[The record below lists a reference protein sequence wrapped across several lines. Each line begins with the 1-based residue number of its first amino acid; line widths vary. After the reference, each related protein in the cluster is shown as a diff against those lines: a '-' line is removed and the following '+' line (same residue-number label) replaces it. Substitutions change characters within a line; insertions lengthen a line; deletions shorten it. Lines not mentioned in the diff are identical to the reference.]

1 MVYSGIVSGKQGNS
15 RMEPAAGGGGGG
27 GAAAAMV

>member
-15 RMEPAAGGGGGG
+15 RMEPAGGGGG
-27 GAAAAMV
+27 GAAAMV

>member
-15 RMEPAAGGGGGG
+15 RMEPAGGGGG